1 MGEGPPA
8 ITSRTPTER
17 ASTSCFERL
26 EAGDERAMSNER
38 KRRIGENEGITR
50 SVNELSRPLEP
61 MWMTILCEC
70 GSKACREHVVIAQE
84 EYARVRKDSTMFVLR
99 PGHEDDT
106 TEKVVSKHVEYW
118 IVRKNPGLPANIAR
132 ATDARA

>member
-1 MGEGPPA
+1 
-8 ITSRTPTER
+8 
-17 ASTSCFERL
+17 
-26 EAGDERAMSNER
+26 MSNER
-38 KRRIGENEGITR
+38 RRRIGENEGITR
-50 SVNELSRPLEP
+50 SVNELSRPLER

-70 GSKACREHVVIAQE
+70 GSRACREHVVIAQE

-106 TEKVVSKHVEYW
+106 TEQVVSKHVEYW